1 MCFVE
6 RDTDRHRGRDRQKN
20 KLIKRHLDI
29 DRNTDRQ
36 TGTKRE
42 VEGMKTDWRAG
53 RSTNI

>member
-1 MCFVE
+1 ME

-29 DRNTDRQ
+29 DKNIDRQ